1 MTKLLVENEVEGSE
15 LPSALIASF
24 EALKQSVAH
33 AHNLRGSVLLVLIDD
48 DQMCTLNSQFRS
60 KNRTTD
66 VLSFDLGPLP
76 GLQESEGVVC
86 KEIYISV
93 EQAHRQALDLGVS
106 PSEEL
111 ARLFVHGL
119 LHLCGWDHETEDK
132 LHVMEQETDAI
143 LARSGLLPQ

>member
-1 MTKLLVENEVEGSE
+1 MTKLLVENEVKGSE
-15 LPSALIASF
+15 LSTALIASL
-24 EALKQSVAH
+24 EALTQSVAH
-33 AHNLRGSVLLVLIDD
+33 AHNLRGLVSLVLIDD

-66 VLSFDLGPLP
+66 VLSFDLGPIP
-76 GLQESEGVVC
+76 GLQGREEVVC

-93 EQAHRQALDLGVS
+93 EQAHHQALDLGVS

-119 LHLCGWDHETEDK
+119 LHLCGWDHETEEK
-132 LHVMEQETDAI
+132 LHAMEQETDAI